1 MLDDRIRINL
11 ELMGFTLIGNI
22 VPYFYITGIYDNQNL
37 KREVDDMEIISSEIR
52 ELIKNDILE
61 AIENELRE
69 DKHSKPEKW
78 IKKIFIEGL
87 L

>member
-1 MLDDRIRINL
+1 MLDGRIQLNL

-22 VPYFYITGIYDNQNL
+22 IPYFHIYGDSKNYH
-37 KREVDDMEIISSEIR
+37 KEEDDMKIISLEIK
-52 ELIKNDILE
+52 ELIKDDILE
-61 AIENELRE
+61 AIENELKE

>member
-1 MLDDRIRINL
+1 MLDGRIRANL

-22 VPYFYITGIYDNQNL
+22 IPYFYIFKDFKNYN
-37 KREVDDMEIISSEIR
+37 KEEDDVEIISSEIK
-52 ELIKNDILE
+52 ELIKDDILE

-69 DKHSKPEKW
+69 DKLNKPEKW

>member
-1 MLDDRIRINL
+1 MLDGRIQLNL

-22 VPYFYITGIYDNQNL
+22 IPYFHIYGDFKNYH
-37 KREVDDMEIISSEIR
+37 KEEDDMKIISLEIK
-52 ELIKNDILE
+52 ELIKDDILE
-61 AIENELRE
+61 AIENELKE

>member
-1 MLDDRIRINL
+1 MLDGRLRTNL
-11 ELMGFTLIGNI
+11 ELMGFTLIGNVI
-22 VPYFYITGIYDNQNL
+22 PYFHIYGDFKNYH
-37 KREVDDMEIISSEIR
+37 KEEDDMEIISSEIK

-61 AIENELRE
+61 AIENELKE

-78 IKKIFIEGL
+78 IKELINEGL